1 MDKQKVIK
9 DIDDR
14 QEQYFDVATQIWN
27 YAEVGYQEEKS
38 AGLLQQHLSEQG
50 FSIEKGV
57 ADIPTAFVGSYGSG
71 APIIAILGEFDALPG
86 VSQTASPFREKRSE
100 VDAGHA
106 CGHHLFGAGSMAA
119 AIETKEWME
128 ANNIAG
134 TLRFYGTPA
143 EEGGAGKVYL
153 VRAGLFDDVDAVL
166 HWHPANSNAAH
177 AASSLSNKSAK
188 FRFTGVASHAAASP
202 WHGRSA
208 LDGVEAMNMMVNMM
222 RELSLIHI

>member
-1 MDKQKVIK
+1 MKTLQLTLLVLFSVCIATAQVSVDKQKVIK

-106 CGHHLFGAGSMAA
+106 CGHHLFGAGSCLLYTSPSPRDLSTSRM
-119 AIETKEWME
+119 
-128 ANNIAG
+128 
-134 TLRFYGTPA
+134 P
-143 EEGGAGKVYL
+143 
-153 VRAGLFDDVDAVL
+153 
-166 HWHPANSNAAH
+166 
-177 AASSLSNKSAK
+177 SSA
-188 FRFTGVASHAAASP
+188 
-202 WHGRSA
+202 
-208 LDGVEAMNMMVNMM
+208 
-222 RELSLIHI
+222 